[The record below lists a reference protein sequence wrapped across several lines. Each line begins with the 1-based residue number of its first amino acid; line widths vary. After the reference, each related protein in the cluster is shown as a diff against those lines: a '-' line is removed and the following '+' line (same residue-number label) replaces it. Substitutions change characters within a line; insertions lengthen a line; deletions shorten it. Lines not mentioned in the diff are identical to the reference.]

1 MVLAIVVPNRT
12 HDQGHFLGARHH
24 GGLTADGEG
33 RSRAGRTGIVPSVST
48 SRLETFSDG
57 VFAIAA
63 TLLILNVHVDS
74 QHLGHALTRAW
85 PSYAAYAVSFITIG
99 IMWAN
104 HHGVFSQIDKVDR
117 TFLMI
122 NVFFLMAVAF
132 VPFPTVLVAEHLRDA
147 NLEPAAL
154 AYGFTLTVTAVFY
167 SLLWLY
173 AKGGRRLLRN
183 DADVRVVSGIT
194 RSFLPGPW
202 IYLTA
207 TLIALWKP
215 TVSVVLYAAIAA
227 FYMLESAFFGRR
239 QTVTE

>member
-1 MVLAIVVPNRT
+1 VHR
-12 HDQGHFLGARHH
+12 
-24 GGLTADGEG
+24 
-33 RSRAGRTGIVPSVST
+33 VST

-63 TLLILNVHVDS
+63 TLLILNVHANGA
-74 QHLGHALTRAW
+74 HLGHALTRAW
-85 PSYAAYAVSFITIG
+85 PSYAAYAVSFVTIG

-117 TFLMI
+117 TFLLI

-132 VPFPTVLVAEHLRDA
+132 VPFPTVLVAEHLRDT

-154 AYGFTLTVTAVFY
+154 AYGFTLTVTAVLYSVLWFY
-167 SLLWLY
+167 
-173 AKGGRRLLRN
+173 AMGRRRLLRD
-183 DADVRVVSGIT
+183 DADPKVVSGIT

-207 TLIALWKP
+207 TLVAFWKP
-215 TVSVVLYAAIAA
+215 TVSIVLYAAIAA
-227 FYMLESAFFGRR
+227 FYMLESALFGRR
-239 QTVTE
+239 ALEVD